1 MLEWVAISYSRDLPD
16 LGIEPA
22 SVVSTALAGRFSITA
37 PPGVQFSSVAES
49 CLTLCNPW
57 TAAGQ
62 ASLSITNF
70 WSLLKLM
77 SIELVMP
84 PNYLIL
90 CHPLLLL
97 PSTLP
102 SIRVFSSESVLCIR
116 WPKYLELQFQHQ
128 SFQWVFRIDFLED
141 WLVLSPWSPRDSQEP
156 SPIPQFKSINSS
168 ELNFFTVQ
176 LTSIYDYWKNHSLD

>member
-1 MLEWVAISYSRDLPD
+1 MEFLRQVHWSGLPFPTPGDLPD
-16 LGIEPA
+16 PRIEPA

-77 SIELVMP
+77 SNKSVIP
-84 PNYLIL
+84 SSHLIL

-97 PSTLP
+97 PSFFP
-102 SIRVFSSESVLCIR
+102 NIKVFSNEPVLRIR
-116 WPKYLELQFQHQ
+116 WPNIGVSASASILPKNIQDWFPLGLTGWISLQ
-128 SFQWVFRIDFLED
+128 SKG
-141 WLVLSPWSPRDSQEP
+141 LSRFS
-156 SPIPQFKSINSS
+156 NT
-168 ELNFFTVQ
+168 TV
-176 LTSIYDYWKNHSLD
+176 